1 MAEDKEKDRE
11 QDEIDELSEA
21 LGIDLRNPSL
31 TDRLLFMLYK
41 LAIDTGGKVRGFK
54 PEFLPNGRVLVAW
67 VGEPPGGVYRDD
79 NEPELVY
86 SCFTKD
92 GTMLWSEGIDRI
104 TKEEARRKCQQS

>member
-1 MAEDKEKDRE
+1 MAEDGEKDE
-11 QDEIDELSEA
+11 IIDELSEA

-54 PEFLPNGRVLVAW
+54 PEFLPNDRVFVIW
-67 VGEPPGGVYRDD
+67 IGEPPGGVYGHD

-92 GTMLWSEGIDRI
+92 GKMLWSEGVDRI
-104 TKEEARRKCQQS
+104 TKEKAREKCLQS

>member
-1 MAEDKEKDRE
+1 MAEDREKDRE

-31 TDRLLFMLYK
+31 TDKLLFMLYA
-41 LAIDTGGKVRGFK
+41 LAIRTGKVRGFK
-54 PEFLPNGRVLVAW
+54 PEFLPNGRVFVIW
-67 VGEPPGGVYRDD
+67 TGEPPDGVYRDD

-92 GTMLWSEGIDRI
+92 GKMLWSEGVDRI
-104 TKEEARRKCQQS
+104 TKEEARRKCLQS